1 MDIQL
6 DVIGVRVE
14 MPSQQPVVLL
24 RESTGARY
32 VPIWVGAA
40 EASSIAFAATGVV
53 PPRPLTHDLMA
64 DLLTTLGVAL
74 ERVRIIDLRDGVFYA
89 ELDLRGPSGTHQV
102 SARPSDA
109 IALAMR
115 LSAPISGT
123 DAVLNEAGIEIA
135 ESTLASDEEQ
145 DIDPENFD
153 PENFDPENTVQ
164 EFREFLEHINPEDF
178 NKPST

>member
-6 DVIGVRVE
+6 DVVGVRVE

-24 RESTGARY
+24 REATGSRY
-32 VPIWVGAA
+32 VPSWVGSA
-40 EASSIAFAATGVV
+40 EASSIAFAASGVV

-64 DLLTTLGVAL
+64 DVLTALGVTL
-74 ERVRIIDLRDGVFYA
+74 ERVRITDLRDGVFYA
-89 ELDLRGPSGTHQV
+89 ELDLVGPSGPAQI

-115 LSAPISGT
+115 LSAPITGT
-123 DAVLNEAGIEIA
+123 EAVVADAGIEISQEQLSQTDDSDS
-135 ESTLASDEEQ
+135 ESLRGA
-145 DIDPENFD
+145 DPEQA
-153 PENFDPENTVQ
+153 VA
-164 EFREFLEHINPEDF
+164 EFRQFLEQINPEDF

>member
-74 ERVRIIDLRDGVFYA
+74 ERVRITDLRDGVFYA

-153 PENFDPENTVQ
+153 PENTVQ

>member
-1 MDIQL
+1 MDIML
-6 DVIGVRVE
+6 DVVGVRVE
-14 MPSQQPVVLL
+14 MPSAQPVVLL
-24 RESTGARY
+24 REAAGVRY

-40 EASSIAFAATGVV
+40 EASSIAFAASGVV

-64 DLLTTLGVAL
+64 DLLTTLGVTL
-74 ERVRIIDLRDGVFYA
+74 ERVRITDLRDGVFYA

-115 LSAPISGT
+115 LASPIIGT
-123 DAVLNEAGIEIA
+123 DAVLDEAGIEIA
-135 ESTLASDEEQ
+135 DSALAADQ
-145 DIDPENFD
+145 DQEPADPED
-153 PENFDPENTVQ
+153 TVQ